1 MRVAIVAKPKRVR
14 LVLVL
19 GICGFLTGT
28 ANAVV
33 DEELFGRCLR
43 GSDDAQARLES
54 KRACTQYLS
63 ILMGDTRIGIVTD
76 KERKAPFCLPARD
89 LTTQEINFMFAR
101 IKADIRGI
109 IRDNMDD
116 IIAGVVLNKAYR
128 CGH

>member
-19 GICGFLTGT
+19 GICGWATL
-28 ANAVV
+28 
-33 DEELFGRCLR
+33 
-43 GSDDAQARLES
+43 
-54 KRACTQYLS
+54 
-63 ILMGDTRIGIVTD
+63 D
-76 KERKAPFCLPARD
+76 KERNAPFCLPARD

-116 IIAGVVLNKAYR
+116 IIAGVVLTKAYR